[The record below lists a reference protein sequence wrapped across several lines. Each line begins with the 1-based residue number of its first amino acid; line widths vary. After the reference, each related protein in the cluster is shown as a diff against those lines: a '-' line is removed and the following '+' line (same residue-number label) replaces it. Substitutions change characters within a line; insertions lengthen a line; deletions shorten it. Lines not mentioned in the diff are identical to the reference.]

1 MKKSSFFASILVA
14 FVFLAASSAEAYRL
28 EKEWSKSFDT
38 RDGVS
43 FTLENT
49 NGPVEIEGWEK
60 DRVEVRARIK
70 IKAPSKSSAL
80 RVAEKLGFD
89 VESSPEEVTIRVK
102 YPRIRLTRFLDIF
115 RGDRHSVKVSFRVM
129 VPARCNVT
137 VKNVNGGIGV
147 AGTRGEFYLE
157 TVNGGIEIDGVEG
170 FGNAKTVNGSIS
182 CFVKEFPH
190 GADLVLKG
198 TNGSIK
204 LWLPAEL
211 NAKIDAKCVNG
222 AVRVKYPLIGD
233 VELKRWRFRGK
244 IGDGSGNIKLR
255 TINGSIKVAPMEQVI

>member
-80 RVAEKLGFD
+80 RVAEKL
-89 VESSPEEVTIRVK
+89 
-102 YPRIRLTRFLDIF
+102 LTSKDQN
-115 RGDRHSVKVSFRVM
+115 M
-129 VPARCNVT
+129 VHDL
-137 VKNVNGGIGV
+137 
-147 AGTRGEFYLE
+147 YLCKF
-157 TVNGGIEIDGVEG
+157 IIW
-170 FGNAKTVNGSIS
+170 KQ
-182 CFVKEFPH
+182 
-190 GADLVLKG
+190 L
-198 TNGSIK
+198 
-204 LWLPAEL
+204 
-211 NAKIDAKCVNG
+211 
-222 AVRVKYPLIGD
+222 
-233 VELKRWRFRGK
+233 
-244 IGDGSGNIKLR
+244 
-255 TINGSIKVAPMEQVI
+255 